1 MKRLAVLM
9 VLATA
14 GALQV
19 RADHGAPTTR
29 PVAPPEVIPAVEGES
44 APVEL
49 AADGYKVKLSWFPAA
64 PRPGDL
70 VRFRAEILPPSPDAT
85 LVVKAGVTRSGPG
98 NAAVLIPATKLEPEG
113 GAAYTWQAVFFTDG
127 IYQVDIA
134 IDDLSMG
141 KSVAVSHTLTMGQV
155 ESKVAIYGVA
165 IGGLA
170 AIAIVLA
177 FGLRRP
183 TEAAPASE
191 PA

>member
-1 MKRLAVLM
+1 MRNLVLLVILLAS
-9 VLATA
+9 AA
-14 GALQV
+14 SA

-49 AADGYKVKLSWFPAA
+49 VAEGYKVKLSWFPAA

-70 VRFRAEILPPSPDAT
+70 VRFRAEIVPPSPDAT
-85 LVVKAGVTRSGPG
+85 LVVRAGVTRTGPG
-98 NAAVLIPATKLEPEG
+98 NAAVLIPKARLEPEA

-127 IYQVDIA
+127 IYQVDVA

-141 KSVAVSHTLTMGQV
+141 KSVAVSHTLTMGQI

-177 FGLRRP
+177 FGLRRQAP
-183 TEAAPASE
+183 PPASAE
-191 PA
+191 PT

>member
-1 MKRLAVLM
+1 MKNLVLIAL
-9 VLATA
+9 VLA
-14 GALQV
+14 ALPA

-29 PVAPPEVIPAVEGES
+29 PVAPPEEIAAVEGES

-49 AADGYKVKLSWFPAA
+49 TSDGYKVKLSWFPAA
-64 PRPGDL
+64 PKPGDL
-70 VRFRAEILPPSPDAT
+70 VRFRAEIRPPSPDAT
-85 LVVKAGVTRSGPG
+85 LVVKAGVTRTGPG
-98 NAAVLIPATKLEPEG
+98 NAAVLIPKARLEPEAG
-113 GAAYTWQAVFFTDG
+113 GAYTWQAVFFTDG
-127 IYQVDIA
+127 IYQVDVA

-177 FGLRRP
+177 FGLRRQ
-183 TEAAPASE
+183 AAPPE